1 MSFHHDPV
9 FASGWPD
16 YLAALVSISIMGA
29 NRRFARG
36 EQPVSD
42 RDSHNQNEQLSRRA
56 VLGGAAALVGG
67 TSLMSCT
74 EQESSKGLHIEPASR
89 TQYDLIKAEGTHR
102 ELGRQHGEQAVESI
116 RMHLDH
122 IASSQKLSRDALQ
135 TKALKFTELFQQ
147 HCPHLL
153 DEIEG
158 LAEGAGIT
166 VAEALACNLRGELSR
181 APDEGCTTYVVGKS
195 ATADGEV
202 IVGQNSDMSQPNI
215 EMGYVLHLKPKDK
228 PQVLIWTFG
237 GMIGYHGMNSAGVA
251 HFANALGGGPA
262 GQFGLSHYP
271 VKRLMLECSR
281 MGEVLDIFHRVPIAS
296 NGNYVVCDGDGT
308 ILDIEANSNGPQ
320 IVEDSGRGFIA
331 HTNHYLCPL
340 YGTRENYDKSVADSF
355 PRLEKMDAMLDA
367 EKGQVSV
374 EKIKGYLSD
383 HSNGAASICRHP
395 RSEDLEKGFESA
407 GRTVAS
413 MISEPAKKRMH
424 VALGNPC
431 DSEYVTYTMDA

>member
-1 MSFHHDPV
+1 MS
-9 FASGWPD
+9 
-16 YLAALVSISIMGA
+16 
-29 NRRFARG
+29 NRESRTEG
-36 EQPVSD
+36 
-42 RDSHNQNEQLSRRA
+42 EQLSRRA

-67 TSLMSCT
+67 ASLMSCS
-74 EQESSKGLHIEPASR
+74 EASSKSFHIEPASR
-89 TQYDLIKAEGTHR
+89 TKYDLVTAEGTHR
-102 ELGRQHGEQAVESI
+102 ELGRQHGEQAKEWI
-116 RMHLDH
+116 HMHVDY
-122 IASSQKLSRDALQ
+122 IAKSQKLSRDAMQ
-135 TKALKFTELFQQ
+135 AKAMAFKGLFDQ
-147 HCPHLL
+147 HCPHLYE
-153 DEIEG
+153 EIEG

-166 VAEALACNLRGELSR
+166 VAEGLACNLRGELGR
-181 APDEGCTTYVVGKS
+181 APDEGCTAYVLGNKVTS
-195 ATADGEV
+195 DGD
-202 IVGQNSDMSQPNI
+202 ILVGQNSDMSQPNI

-271 VKRLMLECSR
+271 VKRMMLECSTVT
-281 MGEVLDIFHRVPIAS
+281 EVLDIFHRVPLAS
-296 NGNYVVCDGDGT
+296 NGNYVVCDGEGI

-320 IVEDSGRGFIA
+320 IIESRGHGYIA

-340 YGTRENYDKSVADSF
+340 YGNKENYDKSTPDSF
-355 PRLEKMDAMLDA
+355 PRLDKMKEMIEADIG
-367 EKGQVSV
+367 EVSV
-374 EKIKGYLSD
+374 DRVKRYLSD

-395 RSEDLEKGFESA
+395 RTEDIEQGFETA

-413 MISEPAKKRMH
+413 IIAEPAKKRMH

>member
-1 MSFHHDPV
+1 VQTSGFAEGEEPMSDQ
-9 FASGWPD
+9 
-16 YLAALVSISIMGA
+16 
-29 NRRFARG
+29 N
-36 EQPVSD
+36 
-42 RDSHNQNEQLSRRA
+42 SHNLNEKLSRRA

-67 TSLMSCT
+67 ASLVSCT
-74 EQESSKGLHIEPASR
+74 EDAPSNSFHIEPASR
-89 TQYDLIKAEGTHR
+89 TKYDLIKAEGTHR
-102 ELGRQHGEQAVESI
+102 ELGRQHGEQAAESI

-135 TKALKFTELFQQ
+135 AKALQFTELFHQ

-166 VAEALACNLRGELSR
+166 VADAMACNLRGELGK
-181 APDEGCTTYVVGKS
+181 APDEGCTTYVIGKN
-195 ATADGEV
+195 ATADKEV

-215 EMGYVLHLKPKDK
+215 EMGYILHLKPQDK

-271 VKRLMLECSR
+271 VKRLMLECST
-281 MGEVLDIFHRVPIAS
+281 MGEVLDIFHRVPLAS
-296 NGNYVVCDGDGT
+296 NGNYVVCDGDGV

-320 IVEDSGRGFIA
+320 IVEDSGGGYIA

-355 PRLEKMDAMLDA
+355 PRLDQMNKMIEAD
-367 EKGQVSV
+367 KGRVSV
-374 EKIKGYLSD
+374 DRIKDYLSD
-383 HSNGAASICRHP
+383 HSNGDSSICRHP
-395 RSEDLEKGFESA
+395 RSADLEKGFETA

-413 MISEPAKKRMH
+413 MIAEPAKNRMH

>member
-1 MSFHHDPV
+1 M
-9 FASGWPD
+9 
-16 YLAALVSISIMGA
+16 
-29 NRRFARG
+29 
-36 EQPVSD
+36 SD
-42 RDSHNQNEQLSRRA
+42 RDLRSEGQPLSRRA

-67 TSLMSCT
+67 ASMMSCSEDT
-74 EQESSKGLHIEPASR
+74 PSNSFHIEPASR
-89 TQYDLIKAEGTHR
+89 TKYDLIKAEGTHR
-102 ELGRQHGEQAVESI
+102 ELGRQHGEQAAESI

-135 TKALKFTELFQQ
+135 TKALQFTELFQQ
-147 HCPHLL
+147 YCPHLL

-158 LAEGAGIT
+158 LAEGAQIT
-166 VAEALACNLRGELSR
+166 VAEALACNLRGELGK
-181 APDEGCTTYVVGKS
+181 APDEGCTTYVVGKN
-195 ATADGEV
+195 ATADKEV

-215 EMGYVLHLKPKDK
+215 EMGYMLHLKPNDK

-271 VKRLMLECSR
+271 VKRLMLECST
-281 MGEVLDIFHRVPIAS
+281 MGEVLDIFHRVPLAS
-296 NGNYVVCDGDGT
+296 NGNYVVCDGDGV

-320 IVEDSGRGFIA
+320 IVEDSGGGYIA

-355 PRLEKMDAMLDA
+355 PRLDQMNKMIEAD
-367 EKGQVSV
+367 KGRVSV
-374 EKIKGYLSD
+374 ERIKDYLSD
-383 HSNGAASICRHP
+383 HSNGDSSICRHP
-395 RSEDLEKGFESA
+395 RSADLEKGFESA

-413 MISEPAKKRMH
+413 MISEPAKNRMH